1 MDIKIP
7 FKWIKEYIELNCTAK
22 EFAEK
27 LSLTGPSIEK
37 YKYNEL
43 IDDEV
48 LEIEVTSNRVDMA
61 SVVGLAREASAVFG
75 RKVNI
80 PEFTIPALKLDDKL
94 PVEVKVLET
103 ELCSR
108 FTGIVIKGIEVKES
122 PLWLKN
128 RLLAIGLNSINN
140 IVDITNYVMV
150 EYGQPVH
157 AYDYD
162 LISDHKI
169 IVRKSNNE
177 SIKVLGGKEF
187 KMSNEVLVIAD
198 NNSPIGIAG
207 IKGGAKCEITSNTK
221 NVFIEVGNFNA
232 ELIRKIS
239 TKVLDLRTDA
249 SNFFEKGLSP
259 VLAIITLKRVVELIL
274 KEAGGV
280 VASEI
285 IDIKNF
291 DETQK
296 RVNMNHSLVKKTLGV
311 DISIPEIQTI
321 LLALG
326 FEVNVT
332 DELLNITVPYY
343 REKDIEFDYDIVEE
357 IARIYG
363 YEKIPNILPATSIPV
378 YQFGNDLKF
387 EDDIRDVLSG
397 AGFIE
402 LFTYSMIGER
412 ELKSAFLTED
422 DVIKIDN
429 PISADFIFLR
439 RELGST
445 TLKAYA
451 ENETREEELA
461 FFEISNIYLPVSSGD
476 LPKEQST
483 LVIAFNNRTPEKAFL
498 KVKGAVELLAKKLGI
513 EENLLKFLPAQLTPF
528 YQKGSS
534 AKIEGIGEIGLAS
547 NESLNTAGVK
557 IPVAVAQINVAS
569 LLALKNSSQKKF
581 KPIPEFPVAVRD
593 LAFFINAS
601 TIWDEVKTE
610 VIQLSGELF
619 NSIELFDIY
628 TGKGVP
634 EGKKGIAFHLS
645 LYSPA
650 KTLTDSEVD
659 LVISEITQKLSKE
672 FGAVLRS

>member
-61 SVVGLAREASAVFG
+61 SVIGLAREASAVFG
-75 RKVNI
+75 NKADI
-80 PEFTIPALKLDDKL
+80 PEFSIPALKTEDML
-94 PVEVKVLET
+94 PIEVKVLEPK
-103 ELCSR
+103 LCSR

-177 SIKVLGGKEF
+177 SINVLGGKEF

-198 NNSPIGIAG
+198 NNSAIGIAG
-207 IKGGAKCEITSNTK
+207 IKGGAKCEITNNTK

-259 VLAIITLKRVVELIL
+259 VLAMITLKRVVELIL

-280 VASEI
+280 VASEV

-291 DETQK
+291 EETQK
-296 RVNMNHSLVKKTLGV
+296 SVTMKHSLVKETLGV
-311 DISIPEIQTI
+311 DIPIPEIKTI

-332 DELLNITVPYY
+332 DEFLNITVPYY

-363 YEKIPNILPATSIPV
+363 YEKIPSILPATTIPIYNV
-378 YQFGNDLKF
+378 GSDLKF
-387 EDDIRDVLSG
+387 EDSIREILSG
-397 AGFIE
+397 AGFTE

-412 ELKSAFLTED
+412 ELKLSFCTED

-429 PISADFIFLR
+429 PISADFAFLR

-445 TLKAYA
+445 TLKAFA
-451 ENETREEELA
+451 ENEARAEELD
-461 FFEISNIYLPVSSGD
+461 FFEVSNIYIPLNSTD
-476 LPKEQST
+476 LPKEKST
-483 LVIAFNNRTPEKAFL
+483 LVIASNNKTPEKAFL
-498 KVKGAVELLAKKLGI
+498 KVKGAVEFLAKKLGI
-513 EENLLKFLPAQLTPF
+513 EESLLKFLPAKLSPF
-528 YQKGSS
+528 YKNGSS
-534 AKIEGIGEIGLAS
+534 AKIEEVGEIGLVS
-547 NESLNTAGVK
+547 SESLNIAGAKVA
-557 IPVAVAQINVAS
+557 VAVAQIDILS
-569 LLALKNSSQKKF
+569 LFDLKNSSQKRF
-581 KPIPEFPVAVRD
+581 KPIPEFPLAVRD
-593 LAFFINAS
+593 LAFFINNA
-601 TIWDEVKTE
+601 TVWDEVKTA
-610 VIQLSGELF
+610 VTQISGELF

-628 TGKGVP
+628 TGRGVP
-634 EGKKGIAFHLS
+634 QGKKGIAFHLS
-645 LYSPA
+645 LYSPV

-659 LVISEITQKLSKE
+659 LIVSEITQKLSEE